1 MTKGLIRN
9 VCTVGLFIAI
19 EFCVTISSHTASR
32 AQNNSSLNK
41 NKGEVDASYLRKTCM
56 EVDGDEGISACTKI
70 IVDNPEDA
78 AALMSRG
85 VAYIN
90 RKAFKKA
97 ETDLKKTTSLFLKTQ
112 GPDHPYLAMP
122 LYLTGRLY
130 SEQRRYTEA
139 EPLYKRSLTIR
150 EKELGPDHPYV
161 ATTLNDLAW
170 LYFKQGRYADAEPLY
185 KRSLAIREKALGPA
199 YIDVAASLEN
209 LAFIYKLQHRHAEAE
224 PLYKR
229 SLTIKE
235 KELGPDH
242 PDVATSLNNL
252 AALYSDAGRYAD
264 AEQLYQRSL
273 AVFEKVLGPDHP
285 TVATLLHNLARL
297 YSHAGRYAHAELF
310 LKRSLVIREKALGPD
325 HIDVAASLNN
335 LALLYDNQS
344 RYTEAEPLYKRSLTI
359 GEKLLGPNHPDVA
372 TSLHNLAQLYS
383 KAGRDTEVEPLY
395 KRSLVISEKALG
407 PDHPDVAA
415 SLNNLALLY
424 VKQSRYAEA
433 EPLLKRSLAIRE
445 KTLGPNHP
453 DVATSLNSLGGLYS
467 HTGRDTEAEPLYKRS
482 LVISE
487 KALGPDHPDIAT
499 SLNNLA
505 LLYDKQSRYAEV
517 EPLLK
522 RSLAI
527 REKALGPN
535 HPDVS
540 ASLNNLAGSYLKQ
553 DRLGD
558 ALSIVKRTI
567 ASMQAKNWVSFG
579 TLYQSQKANLINSK
593 QSFAGSYSVL
603 QYTMASAAADA
614 ISKLAQ
620 RFAAGS
626 DELAA
631 AVRQE
636 QDLSAEN
643 GKIDSTLIS
652 AVSKAPQQRNAA
664 AEEQMRKR
672 LAEIKAE
679 RQLIQSALNLKFP
692 EFVTL
697 SKPQP
702 LTLEETQKLLTSDE
716 AVVAFSIGAYESY
729 AWIITKTNA
738 TWTEIPVKANDLNE
752 EIKTLRQSLTFE
764 VDKPYDAELA
774 YKIYQQIFGPLTGWL
789 AGKTRLSIVP
799 DGPLTSIPFEL
810 LITAD
815 PNGKKL
821 RDVDWLV
828 KSHSVTILPSI
839 YSLKTMRT
847 QARTSQA
854 PKPIIAFA
862 DPVFSNAAQT
872 LARAERS
879 PASRSITDF
888 YEGTEI
894 DVRKLGEKLDQLP
907 GTRREVRAVSE
918 ALGGIDS
925 DLKFGLNATETA
937 VKTTALDQYRVV
949 YFATHGLVAG
959 DLAKFSK
966 AKAEPSLVLTIPEK
980 PTARDDGL
988 LQASEVAQ
996 LKLNADWVVL
1006 SACNTASSDGVGAEA
1021 LSGLT
1026 RAFLYAGSRS
1036 LIVSHW
1042 EVNDDATSKLMT
1054 ELFKASSS
1062 NPYLSHAEALQQAEI
1077 TMINSAK
1084 NVDEAHP
1091 RLWAPFMVVGEPA
1104 KRLKP

>member
-383 KAGRDTEVEPLY
+383 KAGRDTEV
-395 KRSLVISEKALG
+395 
-407 PDHPDVAA
+407 
-415 SLNNLALLY
+415 
-424 VKQSRYAEA
+424 
-433 EPLLKRSLAIRE
+433 
-445 KTLGPNHP
+445 
-453 DVATSLNSLGGLYS
+453 
-467 HTGRDTEAEPLYKRS
+467 EPLYKRS